1 VVDIGTR
8 VEEFLDIRGE
18 FLDRIRQNDLHEIQD
33 FVVGLRET
41 VEAGSTPGARP
52 PRPTNQFRMGSMGSV
67 GLVTP
72 DQDLD
77 DIPRWLWPYVNPAV
91 FEGLRMGGIRT
102 GGIRMGGRGGGSV
115 GKIGPDQDLDDFPVP
130 LWPYIRPTDA
140 MSFAGSDRLS
150 SAMQRFD
157 AASLL
162 Y

>member
-1 VVDIGTR
+1 
-8 VEEFLDIRGE
+8 
-18 FLDRIRQNDLHEIQD
+18 
-33 FVVGLRET
+33 
-41 VEAGSTPGARP
+41 
-52 PRPTNQFRMGSMGSV
+52 
-67 GLVTP
+67 
-72 DQDLD
+72 
-77 DIPRWLWPYVNPAV
+77 
-91 FEGLRMGGIRT
+91 
-102 GGIRMGGRGGGSV
+102 MGGRGGGSV